1 MRSLYYNEDNQLIL
15 ENIQLAQLCSEYQ
28 TPFYLYSTNEIKRN
42 CQLVQKIGSEFNLHP
57 CYALKANYNPVLIQL
72 IHSYGFGADVVSGG
86 ELTFAL
92 KSGIPAEQIVFA
104 GVGKT
109 SASELPSGSIP
120 ISMPRH
126 TPIYPPDCIPINSVL
141 PGKRLSLYFIRLP
154 LIRL

>member
-15 ENIQLAQLCSEYQ
+15 ENIHLSQLCSEYQ

-57 CYALKANYNPVLIQL
+57 CYALKANYNPALIKL

-92 KSGIPAEQIVFA
+92 KCGIPAEQIVFA

-109 SASELPSGSIP
+109 GAELEMAIKEGIHAINVESESESDTGCRNNPKAQKADRNCHQG
-120 ISMPRH
+120 
-126 TPIYPPDCIPINSVL
+126 
-141 PGKRLSLYFIRLP
+141 
-154 LIRL
+154 